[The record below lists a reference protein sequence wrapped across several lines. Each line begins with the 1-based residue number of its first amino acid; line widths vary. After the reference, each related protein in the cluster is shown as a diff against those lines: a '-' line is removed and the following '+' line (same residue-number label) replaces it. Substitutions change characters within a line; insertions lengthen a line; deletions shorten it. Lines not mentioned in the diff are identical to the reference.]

1 MALVTLT
8 VRVAPEE
15 LDYLDQLASQHE
27 GILSKQGVVRLLL
40 QHAERSNWDPL
51 DKGGEMAKN
60 LEQPGQSQSTGTAG
74 LLPEISTPPVS
85 LSTRQ
90 EKQPKSAAFAAIPLP
105 AELEAVRHT
114 FVQFGKV
121 KKGDRGDHGAKL
133 AATGLRKIGEKYGW
147 DVAREQLDLAINNR
161 WAGISLSNYEKFLPK
176 AAAAAQPETRHPAY
190 RVFTAE
196 NGFGDES
203 TTNPVL
209 KDLF

>member
-1 MALVTLT
+1 L
-8 VRVAPEE
+8 
-15 LDYLDQLASQHE
+15 
-27 GILSKQGVVRLLL
+27 I
-40 QHAERSNWDPL
+40 ERGL
-51 DKGGEMAKN
+51 DKGGEIAKN
-60 LEQPGQSQSTGTAG
+60 LEQPGQAQGTAG
-74 LLPEISTPPVS
+74 LLPEIATPPVS